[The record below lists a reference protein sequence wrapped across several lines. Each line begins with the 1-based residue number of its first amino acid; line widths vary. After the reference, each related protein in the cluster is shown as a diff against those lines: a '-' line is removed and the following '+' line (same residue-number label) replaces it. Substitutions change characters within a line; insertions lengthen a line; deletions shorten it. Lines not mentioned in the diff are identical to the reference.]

1 MTRRWALLKLRAP
14 AGLGLLA
21 MVASCLPQAE
31 VPQRLNARPIATVT
45 MINKLA
51 LDLPAD
57 IAAKLPALVDASS
70 PVSAISAAQPLLAL
84 STTRSP
90 DDAARAIE
98 CLTAAVYYE
107 ARSQNDDGQRA
118 VAQVVLNRVRDR
130 AFPDSVCGV
139 VYQGSTRR
147 TGCQFSFTCDGSMA
161 FRRDPASWAHA
172 RDIAVAALSGQVYA
186 PVGSATFYH
195 ANYVLPWW
203 ASSMDRIATV
213 GAHIFYRWRG
223 GLEGALANSQNYSG
237 LEPSVTGR
245 TTPWPGSDGG
255 TALAAGYSGYNAQE
269 VDSGVVVHRGGST
282 APAPEAAA
290 LSAPVPV
297 APLPMGKHIRV
308 GGGPRPESGVRVHR
322 GVGLAEVGDMPA
334 DLSPAD

>member
-1 MTRRWALLKLRAP
+1 
-14 AGLGLLA
+14 
-21 MVASCLPQAE
+21 
-31 VPQRLNARPIATVT
+31 
-45 MINKLA
+45 
-51 LDLPAD
+51 
-57 IAAKLPALVDASS
+57 
-70 PVSAISAAQPLLAL
+70 
-84 STTRSP
+84 
-90 DDAARAIE
+90 
-98 CLTAAVYYE
+98 VYYE
-107 ARSQNDDGQRA
+107 ARSQSDEGQRA

-172 RDIAVAALSGQVYA
+172 RDVAVSALSGQVYA

-203 ASSMDRIATV
+203 ASSMDRVATV

-255 TALAAGYSGYNAQE
+255 TALAVGYAGYAQE

-297 APLPMGKHIRV
+297 APLPMGKRIRV
-308 GGGPRPESGVRVHR
+308 SSAIASTGNVRVHR
-322 GVGLAEVGDMPA
+322 GEGMPVIA
-334 DLSPAD
+334 DAVADAPAAD

>member
-1 MTRRWALLKLRAP
+1 
-14 AGLGLLA
+14 

-31 VPQRLNARPIATVT
+31 APQALKARPIATVT

-70 PVSAISAAQPLLAL
+70 PVAAITAAQPLLAL

-98 CLTAAVYYE
+98 CLTAAIYYE

-161 FRRDPASWAHA
+161 FRRDSASWAHA
-172 RDIAVAALSGQVYA
+172 RDVAVAALSGQVYA

-203 ASSMDRIATV
+203 ASSMDRVATV

-223 GLEGALANSQNYSG
+223 GLEGALANSQSYSG

-255 TALAAGYSGYNAQE
+255 TALASDYAGYNAQE

-282 APAPEAAA
+282 APAPETAA

-297 APLPMGKHIRV
+297 APLSMSKRIRV
-308 GGGPRPESGVRVHR
+308 SAMLRSGAGVRVHR
-322 GVGLAEVGDMPA
+322 GEGVPDFDAAPGDTA
-334 DLSPAD
+334 TD

>member
-1 MTRRWALLKLRAP
+1 MP
-14 AGLGLLA
+14 AGFGLLA
-21 MVASCLPQAE
+21 MVASCLPQDEA
-31 VPQRLNARPIATVT
+31 PLRHNARPMATVT
-45 MINKLA
+45 MINRLA

-57 IAAKLPALVDASS
+57 IAARLPALVDGAATAG
-70 PVSAISAAQPLLAL
+70 AISAAQPLLAL

-107 ARSQNDDGQRA
+107 ARSQSDDGQRA

-139 VYQGSTRR
+139 VYQGSMRR

-161 FRRDPASWAHA
+161 FRRDPSSWMHA
-172 RDIAVAALSGQVYA
+172 RDIAVSALSGQVFA

-195 ANYVLPWW
+195 ADYVLPWW
-203 ASSMDRIATV
+203 ASSMDRVATV

-223 GLEGALANSQNYSG
+223 RLEGALANSQSYSG

-245 TTPWPGSDGG
+245 TSPWSDADGG
-255 TALAAGYSGYNAQE
+255 VAVAGAGAY
-269 VDSGVVVHRGGST
+269 DSGEVVSGGVMVHRGG
-282 APAPEAAA
+282 APVPAPVVA

-297 APLPMGKHIRV
+297 APSPMGKHIRV
-308 GGGPRPESGVRVHR
+308 GGGARPESGIRVHH
-322 GVGLAEVGDMPA
+322 GEGMPTFADTPSDTSAAE
-334 DLSPAD
+334 

>member
-1 MTRRWALLKLRAP
+1 
-14 AGLGLLA
+14 
-21 MVASCLPQAE
+21 MVASCLPRAGAPLQST
-31 VPQRLNARPIATVT
+31 QRPIATVT
-45 MINKLA
+45 MINRLA

-57 IAAKLPALVDASS
+57 IAAKLPALVDAT
-70 PVSAISAAQPLLAL
+70 VSNAAIGAAQPLLAL

-161 FRRDPASWAHA
+161 FRRDPASWSHA
-172 RDIAVAALSGQVYA
+172 RDIAVSALSGQVYA

-223 GLEGALANSQNYSG
+223 GLERALANSQNYSG

-255 TALAAGYSGYNAQE
+255 TALAAGYAGYAQE

-282 APAPEAAA
+282 APAAEAAA

-297 APLPMGKHIRV
+297 APLPMGKRIRV
-308 GGGPRPESGVRVHR
+308 SSAMAAGNVRVHR
-322 GVGLAEVGDMPA
+322 GEGIPIVADDPA
-334 DLSPAD
+334 TDASAAD

>member
-1 MTRRWALLKLRAP
+1 LRTRVP
-14 AGLGLLA
+14 AGFGLLA

-31 VPQRLNARPIATVT
+31 APSRQPARPIATVT
-45 MINKLA
+45 MMNRLA

-57 IAAKLPALVDASS
+57 VAAKLPALVDGGG
-70 PVSAISAAQPLLAL
+70 PVAAIAAAQPLVAL
-84 STTRSP
+84 SVTRTP
-90 DDAARAIE
+90 DDAARAID

-107 ARSQNDDGQRA
+107 ARSQSDEGQRA

-139 VYQGSTRR
+139 VYQGSMRR

-172 RDIAVAALSGQVYA
+172 RDIAVAALSGQVFA
-186 PVGSATFYH
+186 PIGSATFYH
-195 ANYVLPWW
+195 ADYVLPWW
-203 ASSMDRIATV
+203 ASSMDRVATI

-237 LEPSVTGR
+237 LEPSLSGR
-245 TTPWPGSDGG
+245 TSPWPTGNGDGSVAVAGG
-255 TALAAGYSGYNAQE
+255 YDNREFVAG
-269 VDSGVVVHRGGST
+269 VIIHRGGS
-282 APAPEAAA
+282 APAPVAA

-297 APLPMGKHIRV
+297 APMAMGKHIRV
-308 GGGPRPESGVRVHR
+308 GGVISAGSGVRVHR
-322 GVGLAEVGDMPA
+322 GEGVPSFA
-334 DLSPAD
+334 DAPYEPSAGSNATAAD

>member
-1 MTRRWALLKLRAP
+1 MP
-14 AGLGLLA
+14 AGFGLLA
-21 MVASCLPQAE
+21 MVVSCLPQSHVPVAE
-31 VPQRLNARPIATVT
+31 KARPMATVT

-57 IAAKLPALVDASS
+57 IAARLPALVDGAG
-70 PVSAISAAQPLLAL
+70 PTVAIAAAQPLLAL

-107 ARSQNDDGQRA
+107 SRSQTDDGQRA

-161 FRRDPASWAHA
+161 FRRDSASWMHA
-172 RDIAVAALSGQVYA
+172 RDVAVSALSGQVYA
-186 PVGSATFYH
+186 PIGSATFYH
-195 ANYVLPWW
+195 ADYVLPWW
-203 ASSMDRIATV
+203 ASSMERVATV

-223 GLEGALANSQNYSG
+223 RLEGALANSQSYSG
-237 LEPSVTGR
+237 FEPSLTGR
-245 TTPWPGSDGG
+245 TTAWPGSEGG
-255 TALAAGYSGYNAQE
+255 TAIAATGYDAQQT
-269 VDSGVVVHRGGST
+269 VGGVVVHRGGS
-282 APAPEAAA
+282 PAATSEAAA

-297 APLPMGKHIRV
+297 APMAMGKRIRV
-308 GGGPRPESGVRVHR
+308 SSGMVSSGSVRVHR
-322 GVGLAEVGDMPA
+322 GEGMPIIA
-334 DLSPAD
+334 DAPMADSTTAD